1 LVVGPQTPVVFCDA
15 RVRDSAKATLI
26 ELVQHALARASAVL
40 RSGSGAGQVSP
51 GQPLSYRSSR

>member
-1 LVVGPQTPVVFCDA
+1 VVFCDA